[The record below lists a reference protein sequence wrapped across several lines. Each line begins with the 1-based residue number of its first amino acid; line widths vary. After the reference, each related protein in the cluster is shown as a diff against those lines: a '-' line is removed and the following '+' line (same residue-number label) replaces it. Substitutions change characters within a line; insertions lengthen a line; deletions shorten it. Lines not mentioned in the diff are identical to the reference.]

1 MNFIQ
6 QLNAGYIRKRND
18 RYAQDR
24 SSTQHHNSTLDTEK
38 KTKSLQGVIERMKSS
53 SNKSKNDQIKEYNL
67 NTDTTNDKHNDTNA
81 TNNIFDGD
89 QADQEL
95 SDILSMPSITLTND
109 EYFKWVKSQ
118 SCSFVT
124 SVSPSTHAIAL
135 NPKNSNNDSS
145 QPNRTPER
153 NGINRTETMTTTHT
167 LSSMHNIKD
176 FKETDDN
183 NDNVDDEQTNR
194 HPLMV
199 DYIFD
204 PSTDLSHNSVSPL
217 SFSNPILTNSNSNAE
232 VCMNSKVNLASSHKT
247 SLFEL
252 STSSNRASMNS
263 INNSK
268 CNNDFS
274 NTTNSL
280 LR

>member
-1 MNFIQ
+1 
-6 QLNAGYIRKRND
+6 
-18 RYAQDR
+18 
-24 SSTQHHNSTLDTEK
+24 
-38 KTKSLQGVIERMKSS
+38 MKSS
-53 SNKSKNDQIKEYNL
+53 SKSKNDQTKDNNI

-81 TNNIFDGD
+81 TNNLFEAD

-124 SVSPSTHAIAL
+124 TVSPSTNAIAL
-135 NPKNSNNDSS
+135 NPKNNNDDSN
-145 QPNRTPER
+145 QPNPTMDR

-176 FKETDDN
+176 FKENEDENDN
-183 NDNVDDEQTNR
+183 NEDESEQKNK
-194 HPLMV
+194 PALMV

-204 PSTDLSHNSVSPL
+204 PSTDFSHNSVSPL
-217 SFSNPILTNSNSNAE
+217 SFSNPILTNSNSNTE
-232 VCMNSKVNLASSHKT
+232 VNMNSKANLASSHKT

-280 LR
+280 LQ